1 MEIMKEAKWSREG
14 NDCWLTDYCC
24 IIRVDSNLYIVL
36 HVDKVEGS
44 WTGNP
49 ISSNSTEYKNYDDAL
64 EVFKSIGNK
73 WRGSE

>member
-24 IIRVDSNLYIVL
+24 IIRIDTELYVVL
-36 HVDKVEGS
+36 HTKRVQGG

-49 ISSNSTEYKNYDDAL
+49 ISTNTVECKSYDHAL
-64 EVFKSIGNK
+64 EVMRSICVSWK
-73 WRGSE
+73 ES

>member
-24 IIRVDSNLYIVL
+24 IIRIDTEVYVVL
-36 HVDKVEGS
+36 HIDRVQGG

-49 ISSNSTEYKNYDDAL
+49 ISTRTVECKSYDDAL
-64 EVFKSIGNK
+64 EVMRSICVRWK
-73 WRGSE
+73 ESQ